1 MRLVKS
7 KIFFL
12 FISFN
17 IRDFFVIVLM
27 ANLTRRNLPKFINNS
42 IHMARQTIFASMILI
57 FQFQNIIWF
66 LDLLFKHS
74 MLIMMVQLILM
85 NFFWLFRL
93 QVKVTLI
100 NVLALLLICKFI
112 NYLLYIISLIYRYD
126 ISNDGQIDQKELT
139 KLITA
144 MVEF

>member
-12 FISFN
+12 FIFCN

>member
-12 FISFN
+12 FISYN

-27 ANLTRRNLPKFINNS
+27 ANLTKRNLPKFINNS
-42 IHMARQTIFASMILI
+42 IHMAKQTIFASMILI